1 LRLPIVYFFLLLEIS
16 LQETAIIEISA
27 QGEEDGTMTGTIGL
41 GVQGFGKFF
50 FPVSGGTTDG
60 NTFSLSGEASL
71 VAICDSDVQPFTVSG
86 DCGTGVTVSYEE
98 DGATGIFTG
107 DVVCTLL

>member
-1 LRLPIVYFFLLLEIS
+1 
-16 LQETAIIEISA
+16 
-27 QGEEDGTMTGTIGL
+27 MTGTIGL

-60 NTFSLSGEASL
+60 NTFSLSGETSL

-98 DGATGIFTG
+98 DGATGTFTG
-107 DVVCTLL
+107 DVVCNFCEEDKLLSIMINDRTIIFYSG